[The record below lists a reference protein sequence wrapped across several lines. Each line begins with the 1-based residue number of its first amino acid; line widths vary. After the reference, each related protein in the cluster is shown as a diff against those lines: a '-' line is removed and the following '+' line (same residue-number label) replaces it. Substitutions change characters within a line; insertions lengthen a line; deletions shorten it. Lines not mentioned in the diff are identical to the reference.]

1 MSGPEKGTEK
11 RVLIVVATHPEA
23 ARLRDLEAGGTR
35 VVVCGVGPVA
45 AALSTQAAL
54 LAAPYDLA
62 LSAGI
67 GGAYPGSGLRPG
79 DLAVSSELIQ
89 ADLGA
94 DDAGT
99 FLGLDILGLS
109 VEPDPG
115 HAGRFAAWAGAADLA
130 ARAGAAYGPALTL
143 STVTGSEAAARI
155 LEARHPGALTE
166 GMEGAGVAHA
176 ALRCG
181 VPALEVRG
189 VSNMVGPRD
198 RSAWRIGEA
207 LAATRRGL
215 EALLG
220 D

>member
-1 MSGPEKGTEK
+1 MSDGNR
-11 RVLIVVATHPEA
+11 RVLVVVATQAEA
-23 ARLRDLEAGGTR
+23 ARLRDLDGGGTR

-45 AALSTQAAL
+45 AALGTQAAL

-99 FLGLDILGLS
+99 FLDLDALGLS
-109 VEPDPG
+109 VEPELESGPG
-115 HAGRFAAWAGAADLA
+115 HPGRFAAWTGAAELA
-130 ARAGAAYGPALTL
+130 ALAGAAYGPALTL
-143 STVTGSEAAARI
+143 STVTGSVAAARA

-220 D
+220 T